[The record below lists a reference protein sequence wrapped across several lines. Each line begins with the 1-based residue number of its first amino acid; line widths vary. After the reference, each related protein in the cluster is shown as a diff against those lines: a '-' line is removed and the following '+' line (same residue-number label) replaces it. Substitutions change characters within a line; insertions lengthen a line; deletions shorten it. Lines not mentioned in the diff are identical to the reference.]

1 MDNTMLGSATNKTQG
16 VLENNSLLKTYMNN
30 ALFLVKTNYISIMIV
45 DYIKKSH
52 QNDPYRTFVEAIV
65 AVIGLY
71 YIIRNSKKNSS
82 SKKLR
87 VIDNLTPKEFDSFLQ
102 DWEPKPLVDPLPID
116 RTERLSDK
124 QIEFFQWKLKKQPT
138 ITGYNEDKISIIT
151 NDDPN
156 TEKTDLYNLSHYNF
170 LKIFNNKEHSKR
182 LNDLTKKI
190 IKNCGV
196 GSCGPAGFYGNE
208 DLHYNLEYDMAKF
221 LGTEKCVLYGQ
232 DFATISSVLATFNK
246 RGDIIIA
253 DKLCNVAIQN
263 ALQLSRATVYYYD
276 HNDMEDLERY
286 LEMVADDEKA
296 DGVLHR
302 RYIVTEGIFQHNGQ
316 ICKLDKLVE
325 LKNKYKF
332 RLFIDETLSIGALGK
347 TGKGI
352 TEFYGF
358 KDRSQVDITVGSLG
372 NSFAVGGGFAA
383 GDAIMSFFQR
393 IGSNAYCFSA
403 SLPPYC
409 CGVASDI
416 IKILEHDNSCIV
428 QLNENINLFNE
439 LLSKKLKTVKSH
451 FIVTSNEKSPMV
463 VLKMSDKFRNKLFN
477 SSVLTIYED
486 MNHQQTK
493 QNKVVIIQ
501 EPFLLEEKFI
511 QEEVVDK
518 LIDEK
523 IMIGL
528 QPYSLQ
534 HESLPLLPGFVISVD
549 ANMSAADIEYI
560 TDKLCLVIGEASK
573 KKKI

>member
-30 ALFLVKTNYISIMIV
+30 ALFLVKNNYISIMIV

-102 DWEPKPLVDPLPID
+102 DWEPKPLVDPLPTD
-116 RTERLSDK
+116 RTERLSEK

-170 LKIFNNKEHSKR
+170 LKIFNNKAHSKR

-428 QLNENINLFNE
+428 QLNENISLFNE